1 MRDITNCCC
10 YFDDAWNSGFS
21 SSDDSDL
28 SSDGLVG
35 DSASE
40 YSGIDSDNEDEA
52 DEAQLEQAEDSYV
65 QKQTAQSEPAEF
77 SDPEY
82 GYNSED
88 SENEVRLSYSITFQT
103 ESGYRYN

>member
-1 MRDITNCCC
+1 M
-10 YFDDAWNSGFS
+10 
-21 SSDDSDL
+21 

-40 YSGIDSDNEDEA
+40 GSESGSDVEEA
-52 DEAQLEQAEDSYV
+52 EKEAELEKHESQHAKNQAATTD
-65 QKQTAQSEPAEF
+65 PAEF

-88 SENEVRLSYSITFQT
+88 SENEVRACI
-103 ESGYRYN
+103 